1 MKKKLLYFLL
11 CLVLLPTVLLV
22 RTSAAPA
29 PRDVSFQQMQAR
41 DLNKLGLLRGTGA
54 GGSANFDLSR
64 APTRLEALI
73 MLIRLLG
80 KDAEALACTDPC
92 PFTDVPQWG
101 RPYAA
106 YAYRTGLTK
115 GSGAGVF
122 GMGNADASMYST
134 FILRALG
141 YDDGAGD
148 FVWNDC
154 LPFAAQVGI
163 LSDRVD
169 TNTFL
174 RADMVDISY
183 EALFADVKGGGMTL
197 ADKLT
202 VQNVFTEETFQ
213 NAVNRALR
221 PGQPELLAA
230 DLTIENAE
238 VYGNIPGTDCH
249 WLYADGLLVCR
260 AGTLPDADSANRIE
274 LLQDKATTLVV
285 EKGITTL
292 PSLIFQS
299 FTKLE
304 EAWLSSDLEI
314 IHANAFAGCT
324 SLKFVSLRPGLKT
337 IRMMAFYACN
347 SLETVV
353 LPDGLT
359 ELIGAVFTDCTSLRS
374 VYIPDG
380 ITSVGGFSGCTSLA
394 EVRLPEGLESIDVRT
409 FTNTAISE
417 IRLPASLK
425 GIGGEAF
432 MGTPLTEVTLPEGLE
447 FLGDGCFKDCAQ
459 LKQIHF
465 PGSLIRM
472 GRKAFINCT
481 SLDKVVVNG
490 NAFVDDNAFEG
501 CTLLIDAVFTG
512 YVSFNGWT
520 FKGCS
525 SLKTLTFKGT
535 VKHLG
540 GWLCAS
546 CPELTTVTFGG
557 GIDNFAG
564 DCFANCKKLS
574 TVTFG
579 GPLNSDG
586 RGGGTTFRNT
596 AITSVTIPAGTKYL
610 PTGLFSG
617 CDTLTQVNLPEGLLT
632 MDFAFGGCKSLKSI
646 KIPDSVTSMNS
657 AFSGCNDGDIQF
669 NIPKSMTVLN
679 GLAGLNI
686 TSFTI
691 PPQITAIGNDAFF
704 YCPNLTSIV
713 IPKGVKSI
721 GDKAFAGCASLQSV
735 TIPDTVT
742 EIGEDAFNGCESI
755 AVLNVP
761 GSVKEIGF
769 LAFAGVQEVRIDQKK
784 DVIKGVPDVH
794 YGCNK
799 LVYLK

>member
-1 MKKKLLYFLL
+1 
-11 CLVLLPTVLLV
+11 
-22 RTSAAPA
+22 
-29 PRDVSFQQMQAR
+29 
-41 DLNKLGLLRGTGA
+41 
-54 GGSANFDLSR
+54 
-64 APTRLEALI
+64 

-115 GSGAGVF
+115 GSGSGVF
-122 GMGNADASMYST
+122 GMGNADASVYST

-169 TNTFL
+169 TNTFW

-249 WLYADGLLVCR
+249 WLYADGLPVCR
-260 AGTLPDADSANRIE
+260 VGTLPDADSANRIE

-299 FTKLE
+299 FTKPE

-314 IHANAFAGCT
+314 I
-324 SLKFVSLRPGLKT
+324 P
-337 IRMMAFYACN
+337 
-347 SLETVV
+347 
-353 LPDGLT
+353 
-359 ELIGAVFTDCTSLRS
+359 
-374 VYIPDG
+374 
-380 ITSVGGFSGCTSLA
+380 SG
-394 EVRLPEGLESIDVRT
+394 
-409 FTNTAISE
+409 
-417 IRLPASLK
+417 
-425 GIGGEAF
+425 
-432 MGTPLTEVTLPEGLE
+432 
-447 FLGDGCFKDCAQ
+447 
-459 LKQIHF
+459 
-465 PGSLIRM
+465 
-472 GRKAFINCT
+472 
-481 SLDKVVVNG
+481 
-490 NAFVDDNAFEG
+490 
-501 CTLLIDAVFTG
+501 
-512 YVSFNGWT
+512 
-520 FKGCS
+520 
-525 SLKTLTFKGT
+525 
-535 VKHLG
+535 
-540 GWLCAS
+540 
-546 CPELTTVTFGG
+546 
-557 GIDNFAG
+557 
-564 DCFANCKKLS
+564 
-574 TVTFG
+574 
-579 GPLNSDG
+579 
-586 RGGGTTFRNT
+586 
-596 AITSVTIPAGTKYL
+596 
-610 PTGLFSG
+610 
-617 CDTLTQVNLPEGLLT
+617 
-632 MDFAFGGCKSLKSI
+632 
-646 KIPDSVTSMNS
+646 
-657 AFSGCNDGDIQF
+657 
-669 NIPKSMTVLN
+669 
-679 GLAGLNI
+679 
-686 TSFTI
+686 
-691 PPQITAIGNDAFF
+691 
-704 YCPNLTSIV
+704 
-713 IPKGVKSI
+713 
-721 GDKAFAGCASLQSV
+721 AFAGCALLQSV

-742 EIGEDAFNGCESI
+742 EIGEGAFVMCESI

-769 LAFAGVQEVRIDQKK
+769 EAFADVQEVRIDQKK
-784 DVIKGVPDVH
+784 DVIQGVPDVF